1 MSSGDRAARGPS
13 AQEVAARLRARPG
26 EILSG
31 EDVTGRAAV
40 AAVLRERVRPRASR
54 DATGDLEVLLIRR
67 AERPGDPW
75 SGHMAFP
82 GGRYEPTDADLVTT
96 AVRETEEELGVALG
110 RHGALLGRL
119 DDVPAYARGQRTG
132 MVVTPFVWLLHE
144 TPALSPNHEV
154 DEVHWASVPLL
165 MSGEVDTTIDYPWG
179 AQTLKLPGYR
189 VGERIVW
196 GLTHRMLSLLFERL
210 REG

>member
-1 MSSGDRAARGPS
+1 MASRDRAPLAVSARR
-13 AQEVAARLRARPG
+13 VAERLRARPG
-26 EILSG
+26 EILDG
-31 EDVTGRAAV
+31 QDVTGRAAV
-40 AAVLRERVRPRASR
+40 AAVLRERARPRAR
-54 DATGDLEVLLIRR
+54 DEDAGDLEVLFIRR

-82 GGRYEPTDADLVTT
+82 GGRHEPDDADLVIT
-96 AVRETEEELGVALG
+96 ALRETEEELGVALA
-110 RHGALLGRL
+110 RHGQLLGRL

-144 TPALSPNHEV
+144 TPVLSPNREV

-179 AQTLKLPGYR
+179 GQTLKLPGYR

-210 REG
+210 RDG

>member
-1 MSSGDRAARGPS
+1 MASRELSAR
-13 AQEVAARLRARPG
+13 QVAERLRARPG
-26 EILSG
+26 TVLEG
-31 EDVTGRAAV
+31 EDVKGRAAV
-40 AAVLRERVRPRASR
+40 VAVLRERARPRAR
-54 DATGDLEVLLIRR
+54 DDEPGDLEVLFIRR

-82 GGRYEPTDADLVTT
+82 GGRHAPDDADLLTT
-96 AVRETEEELGVALG
+96 AVRETQEELGVALA
-110 RHGALLGRL
+110 RHGELLGRL

-144 TPALSPNHEV
+144 TPAFSPNHEV

-179 AQTLKLPGYR
+179 GQTLKLPGYR

-196 GLTHRMLSLLFERL
+196 GLTHRMLWLLFERL
-210 REG
+210 RA